1 MGGLSP
7 ETFDIQ
13 ETGTQDDAHVRRSL
27 LLILVVGLIAGWLA
41 GQVVQGTDS
50 FGGANKGGRSMM
62 REAIAVSLILIPAPA
77 LAEWKV
83 EQQGTKVMSHRNDP
97 VGTIARLAAEAPSRD
112 ITAYLQVECFKH
124 PPLSGKHFGVV
135 LSKATTP
142 GPITYEYEFDDA
154 APVLRG
160 PYSRRRLTVVSLGDA
175 ESEEFKGL
183 SKAKRLQL
191 TLLPRPGPELTFDFD
206 LSGGASAIDAIPC
219 KEKSP

>member
-1 MGGLSP
+1 MHDGVDWNGQRLVHVHLDPAQLQSR
-7 ETFDIQ
+7 
-13 ETGTQDDAHVRRSL
+13 GTL
-27 LLILVVGLIAGWLA
+27 PIVVAPTLQINTRVATR
-41 GQVVQGTDS
+41 VSS
-50 FGGANKGGRSMM
+50 FGEPRRGKVMM
-62 REAIAVSLILIPAPA
+62 KKAIAVALILMPTPA

-83 EQQGTKVMSHRNDP
+83 EQQGTKVMSHSNDP
-97 VGTIARLAAEAPSRD
+97 IGTIARLAAEAPSGD
-112 ITAYLQVECFKH
+112 ITAYLQVECFEH

-142 GPITYEYEFDDA
+142 GPIAYEYKFDDA

-160 PYSRRRLTVVSLGDA
+160 PYSRTSLTVVSLGDA
-175 ESEEFKGL
+175 ESKEFKSL

-191 TLLPRPGPELTFDFD
+191 TLFPRQSPKLTFNFD

>member
-1 MGGLSP
+1 
-7 ETFDIQ
+7 
-13 ETGTQDDAHVRRSL
+13 
-27 LLILVVGLIAGWLA
+27 
-41 GQVVQGTDS
+41 
-50 FGGANKGGRSMM
+50 MM
-62 REAIAVSLILIPAPA
+62 REAIAVSLILMPTPA

-112 ITAYLQVECFKH
+112 ITAYLQVECFEH

-142 GPITYEYEFDDA
+142 GPIAYEYKFDDA

-160 PYSRRRLTVVSLGDA
+160 PYSRTSLTVVSLGDA
-175 ESEEFKGL
+175 ESKEFKGL

-191 TLLPRPGPELTFDFD
+191 TLLPRQGPKLTFNFD
-206 LSGGASAIDAIPC
+206 CRGGASAIDAIPC
-219 KEKSP
+219 KEKSPR

>member
-1 MGGLSP
+1 M
-7 ETFDIQ
+7 T
-13 ETGTQDDAHVRRSL
+13 
-27 LLILVVGLIAGWLA
+27 
-41 GQVVQGTDS
+41 
-50 FGGANKGGRSMM
+50 
-62 REAIAVSLILIPAPA
+62 REAIAVSLILMPAPA

-97 VGTIARLAAEAPSRD
+97 IGTIARLAAEAPSRD
-112 ITAYLQVECFKH
+112 ITAYLQVECFEH

-142 GPITYEYEFDDA
+142 GPIAYEYKFDDA

-160 PYSRRRLTVVSLGDA
+160 PYSRTSLTVVSLGDA
-175 ESEEFKGL
+175 ESKEFKGL

-191 TLLPRPGPELTFDFD
+191 TLLPRQGPKLTFNFN